1 MSQEKK
7 QCLFN
12 FFFFF
17 FFWGGGGGGKRGVL
31 WNYASRQY
39 PQYYSD
45 FISRFFFFFAV
56 SVCAST
62 HDQFV
67 YLIKR
72 KLHDGLMI

>member
-1 MSQEKK
+1 MP
-7 QCLFN
+7 FHF

-17 FFWGGGGGGKRGVL
+17 FFWGGGGKRGVL
-31 WNYASRQY
+31 WNCASREY

-45 FISRFFFFFAV
+45 FISRFFDV

-72 KLHDGLMI
+72 KLHGGLMI